1 MHCVN
6 VKGAFVS
13 ACRRGELFTWTSE
26 YMGIVEQQ
34 ILTRII
40 RAALDIYRFIESLLA
55 LLPFFA
61 ARPQAGRLYSHRRRR
76 RYGQLF

>member
-1 MHCVN
+1 MKGL
-6 VKGAFVS
+6 KGAFVS
-13 ACRRGELFTWTSE
+13 PCRRGELFTWTSE
-26 YMGIVEQQ
+26 YMGLVEQ
-34 ILTRII
+34 ILTRTI

-61 ARPQAGRLYSHRRRR
+61 ARPQAGRLYSRRRR

>member
-1 MHCVN
+1 
-6 VKGAFVS
+6 
-13 ACRRGELFTWTSE
+13 
-26 YMGIVEQQ
+26 MGIGVEQ
-34 ILTRII
+34 ILTRTI

-55 LLPFFA
+55 PTPDFFA